1 MTTFITDYIG
11 QWGWLF
17 VVAVTSFAFKDTVT
31 NFFIGIQF
39 LWGNDFNVDDIVY
52 IRGTKRSRI
61 VRQNL
66 WKTTFYVYGHKRKFV
81 VPNKNL
87 WKLDIE
93 KEISEIND
101 RKFTNQ
107 EMLLLL
113 KYLKSKRDSKSKI
126 NSK

>member
-17 VVAVTSFAFKDTVT
+17 VVAVASFAFKDTVT